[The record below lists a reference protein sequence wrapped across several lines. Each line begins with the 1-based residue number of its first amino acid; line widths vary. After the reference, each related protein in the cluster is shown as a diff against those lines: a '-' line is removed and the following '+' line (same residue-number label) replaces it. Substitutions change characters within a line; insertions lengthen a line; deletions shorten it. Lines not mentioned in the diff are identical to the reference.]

1 MMETM
6 ILSVMTDCVVIGIIL
21 LERRDLKMR
30 RINVY
35 GGIFDYI

>member
-1 MMETM
+1 
-6 ILSVMTDCVVIGIIL
+6 MTDCVVIGIIL